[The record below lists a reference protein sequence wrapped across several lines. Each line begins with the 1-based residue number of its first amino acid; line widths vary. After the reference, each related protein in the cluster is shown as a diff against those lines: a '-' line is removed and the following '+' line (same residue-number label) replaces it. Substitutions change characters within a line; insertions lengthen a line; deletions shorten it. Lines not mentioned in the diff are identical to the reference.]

1 MKKILLI
8 ALMAVGTL
16 AVAQTAYVDVDYLI
30 ANMPEVKIA
39 DEELKTYANQ
49 LQVELTAAEVAAGN
63 QFEELKKKAQD
74 ANLSAEEKTGLAT
87 KADDLQKGFQRTQK
101 LAELQMA
108 AERNKIMDPIYEKI
122 NKAIEKISKDRGY
135 KMVVSVNNV
144 LYADE
149 NLNITKLVQT
159 ELGF

>member
-8 ALMAVGTL
+8 ALIAVGTF

-74 ANLSAEEKTGLAT
+74 TNLSAEEKTGLAT